1 MPTASTDSLLAS
13 ALTKVKHRNSEMV
26 KRDVLTTLHHYRGLI
41 PKADKFMFNDGAHRD
56 MVNIYGT
63 IPVPYKGQ
71 NYNIPVSV
79 WILDSHPY
87 HAPVCFVKPTA
98 DMQIKVSKHVDQ
110 SGQIYLPYLHEWSHP
125 KSDLLGLIQILIV
138 TFSEQPPVYSKPKGQ
153 EQPQQ
158 QPQSSALPYPA
169 YPQNVYPSTG
179 PGFGGQFGSY
189 SPCPP
194 YTYSAQ
200 GITNTTSTTTN
211 YSYYGSKSIESVK
224 QDQQQ
229 HQQLLMK
236 AEEMVRGKLRE
247 EISSK
252 EATTDEFRQVGENLN
267 EGRTKLDSII
277 EKLKQELTM
286 VETELKSSNVK
297 IAEMNSVKEKFDSS
311 GDSVDCNEAVVAT
324 APVFKQLLQAHAE
337 DAAVED
343 ALYFLGESLRRGVLD
358 CESFLKHVRNL
369 SRKQFL
375 LRATMQKCRQT
386 GGLPA

>member
-1 MPTASTDSLLAS
+1 MPTANTDSLLAS

-26 KRDVLTTLHHYRGLI
+26 KRDVITTLHHYRGLI

-158 QPQSSALPYPA
+158 QLQASALPYPV
-169 YPQNVYPSTG
+169 YPQSVYQSTG
-179 PGFGGQFGSY
+179 AGYGGQFGNY
-189 SPCPP
+189 SPSSSYP
-194 YTYSAQ
+194 YPAS
-200 GITNTTSTTTN
+200 GITNTTATTTN
-211 YSYYGSKSIESVK
+211 FSPHAFYGTNNGEAAN

-229 HQQLLMK
+229 VLMR
-236 AEEMVRGKLRE
+236 AEEAVRAKLRD
-247 EISSK
+247 EISFK
-252 EATTDEFRQVGENLN
+252 EATTDEFRQVGEKLN
-267 EGRTKLDSII
+267 EGRTKLNSII
-277 EKLKQELTM
+277 EKLKQELEM
-286 VETELKSSNVK
+286 VETELKLSNVK
-297 IAEMNSVKEKFDSS
+297 IDEMNSDKEKLDSS
-311 GDSVDCNEAVVAT
+311 GDPVDCNEAVTAT

-343 ALYFLGESLRRGVLD
+343 ALYFLGESLRRGVVD

-375 LRATMQKCRQT
+375 LRATMKKCRQT
-386 GGLPA
+386 GGLPT